1 MANLDLK
8 ETLDLLDYLVT
19 RVPPGNKEIQGYLG
33 QRDKGATGDPLDLKE
48 ILESLVHQDQRVHLV
63 RPETQELQESKDLL
77 ETLAKEDQGVQL
89 VNLAALDHK
98 DYLACKGRLVLWVP
112 PVLLAPLVTQYQL
125 LQQQCQEEKLFLG
138 LPDHRDLWDLQDLQG
153 SEELLELGDLRE
165 EEEHLDHL
173 ALLVDQGDKD
183 YLEDLET
190 LELQAKMDA
199 RGEPTVKMICGKF
212 VRLFSEI
219 VCLNLLLALLDP
231 QVLLEGEGLVDL
243 ENLAQGVLLVTLVFK
258 ERQGQEGFL
267 GFLAYLALLDHLVS
281 RVTGEYRGI
290 LDLLGWEWKD
300 QLDQQD
306 LMDHPV
312 LLGLENLERRVLED
326 HLGNTVAVVCLA
338 GPAQLAPLATASF
351 VRHLRCKPTEE
362 DKRKDNNK
370 MFDSSYSILGLDHA
384 CRKLSTTAKVVTNM
398 NSRRMV
404 GSIIF
409 VTNIILVFISH
420 HFCVPQSSA
429 SCALVP
435 YIDIIL

>member
-1 MANLDLK
+1 VANPDLK
-8 ETLDLLDYLVT
+8 ATLDLLDYLVT
-19 RVPPGNKEIQGYLG
+19 RVPLGNKEIQGYLG

-77 ETLAKEDQGVQL
+77 ETLAKEDQGGQL
-89 VNLAALDHK
+89 VNLAAQDHK
-98 DYLACKGRLVLWVP
+98 DYLECKEKLVQWVLQVL
-112 PVLLAPLVTQYQL
+112 PVPLVTQYQL

-138 LPDHRDLWDLQDLQG
+138 HPDHRDPWDLQDLLE
-153 SEELLELGDLRE
+153 SVELLELGGLRE

-173 ALLVDQGDKD
+173 VLLVDQGDKD
-183 YLEDLET
+183 YLEGLET
-190 LELQAKMDA
+190 LEPQAKMDA

-212 VRLFSEI
+212 VHLFLEI

-231 QVLLEGEGLVDL
+231 QVLQEGGGLVDL

-258 ERQGQEGFL
+258 ERQGPEGFL
-267 GFLAYLALLDHLVS
+267 GFLAYLVLVDHLDS
-281 RVTGEYRGI
+281 RVTGVYQGT
-290 LDLLGWEWKD
+290 LDLLGWVWRD

-306 LMDHPV
+306 LMDPPV
-312 LLGLENLERRVLED
+312 LLGLENLEHKVSGD
-326 HLGNTVAVVCLA
+326 HLGNTVAVVCPVA
-338 GPAQLAPLATASF
+338 PALSAPLATASF

-362 DKRKDNNK
+362 DRRKDNNQ

-398 NSRRMV
+398 NSRRVV
-404 GSIIF
+404 GSMIF